1 VKLHY
6 FLSLPPDFLTTGRK
20 FSCEGMELP
29 RIGDKLLLTFIKD
42 LGLVCKRN
50 CIEPIKSPLSY
61 CYMYAIYLYE
71 CGT

>member
-1 VKLHY
+1 
-6 FLSLPPDFLTTGRK
+6 
-20 FSCEGMELP
+20 MELP